1 MSVAEI
7 RPRRSWYLLRSLI
20 AAGAALGLLAVL
32 DRQIPELVAE
42 TPPPAEAIV
51 VEKAAARLFLMREG
65 RPYRSYPVA
74 LGANPRGHKQRLGD
88 GRTPEGRYVIDE
100 RRDDSQH
107 YKALRISYPSAE
119 DRRLAAARGEDPGGM
134 IMIHGQPNGMGWL
147 GWLTTQ
153 YNWTNG
159 CIGVGSVAME
169 EIWRAVGE
177 GTPIEIRP

>member
-1 MSVAEI
+1 
-7 RPRRSWYLLRSLI
+7 
-20 AAGAALGLLAVL
+20 VL
-32 DRQIPELVAE
+32 DRQIPGLIAE

-51 VEKAAARLFLMREG
+51 VKKAAARLSLLRDG

-74 LGANPRGHKQRLGD
+74 LGANPRGHKRRQGD

-107 YKALRISYPSAE
+107 CKALRISYPNAE
-119 DRRLAAARGEDPGGM
+119 DRRLAMARGEDPGGM
-134 IMIHGQPNGMGWL
+134 IVIHGQPNGMGWL
-147 GWLTTQ
+147 GWLTRQ
-153 YNWTNG
+153 CNWTNG

-169 EIWRAVGE
+169 EIWRAVGD